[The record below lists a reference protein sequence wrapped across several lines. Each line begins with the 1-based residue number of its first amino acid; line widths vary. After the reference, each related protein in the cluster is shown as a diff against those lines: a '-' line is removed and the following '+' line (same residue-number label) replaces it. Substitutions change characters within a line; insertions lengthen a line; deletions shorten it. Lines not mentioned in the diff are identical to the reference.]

1 MGLIIGI
8 VKVVLVSGSMG
19 STMEA
24 ESAVV
29 NPSLRLGWSLSVGD
43 SLELRFMGVF
53 LKLGQA
59 WRLGHRTQPGVEVGR
74 ECWSMG
80 DSLELVPVGIAW
92 CWGYPRGWGS
102 RYRFGSWVNSGW
114 SCAWVVQKF
123 RVQKWWFGDWSAQP
137 SLELRGKGT
146 WGYGSLPVVLRPH
159 GWSDTRTRLVVG
171 FMV

>member
-59 WRLGHRTQPGVEVGR
+59 
-74 ECWSMG
+74 
-80 DSLELVPVGIAW
+80 
-92 CWGYPRGWGS
+92 
-102 RYRFGSWVNSGW
+102 
-114 SCAWVVQKF
+114 
-123 RVQKWWFGDWSAQP
+123 
-137 SLELRGKGT
+137 
-146 WGYGSLPVVLRPH
+146 
-159 GWSDTRTRLVVG
+159 
-171 FMV
+171 